1 MVDSKMVVSQV
12 QEMQIILHDIGVDG
26 MELNESLHIVAMLC
40 KDFKNYLNHKGK
52 DRTMGDLSVQLTL
65 KKTTVLQKRKV

>member
-40 KDFKNYLNHKGK
+40 EDFKNYLNHKGK
-52 DRTMGDLSVQLTL
+52 DRTMGDLIVQLTL